1 MKREGALTD
10 GSAGCIENTHCA
22 PSVWIAHGE
31 CGWKGDDSLGPAVV
45 NLDPDRVR
53 SIPMFSFARR
63 ALFCLAAAA
72 VKAQDELA
80 ALGLDGRLSRQK
92 SPDIRAKENIRYELT
107 QPQNTL
113 TPTGL
118 LMEGRVTQ

>member
-1 MKREGALTD
+1 
-10 GSAGCIENTHCA
+10 
-22 PSVWIAHGE
+22 
-31 CGWKGDDSLGPAVV
+31 
-45 NLDPDRVR
+45 
-53 SIPMFSFARR
+53 MFSFARR
-63 ALFCLAAAA
+63 ALLWLAAAA

-80 ALGLDGRLSRQK
+80 ALGLDGNLASQE

-118 LMEGRVTQ
+118 LMEGHTTFLGSPVRTKHRRLRTVRRDKPACCWGCKSPPVKEPATPS